1 MDVRALLQAQ
11 PTPGATRATL
21 VQIAAATG
29 AAMPLLAELVDAGV
43 LVGSDEGGVP
53 FTWAAR
59 HGRSAGTPLVLVPDD
74 GGACWYCPS
83 MVVGE
88 YIRQQ
93 QALIARRRVK
103 AVRRHK
109 GKTSPRLDLGE
120 AEPSSTN
127 AAPSADTSAR
137 VCLEMRKAGVRG
149 SIPTH
154 PSLLAAIVEGGTPEM
169 FAEAARDA
177 ARLGKG
183 FVWAVATV
191 RARLEG
197 AERSASRARAFGAGQ
212 AR

>member
-1 MDVRALLQAQ
+1 MDVQAYLQAQ
-11 PTPGATRATL
+11 PTPGAARATL
-21 VQIAAATG
+21 AQIAAATG
-29 AAMPLLAELVDAGV
+29 AAMPMLSELVGAGV
-43 LVGSDEGGVP
+43 LIGSDAGGAP
-53 FTWAAR
+53 FTWAAS
-59 HGRSAGTPLVLVPDD
+59 HGRSEGSPVLLVPDD
-74 GGACWYCPS
+74 GEACWYCPS

-88 YIRQQ
+88 YIRRQ
-93 QALIARRRVK
+93 QAEIALNRIK
-103 AVRRHK
+103 AMKQRN
-109 GKTSPRLDLGE
+109 GFESPRLDLGD
-120 AEPSSTN
+120 AKPSNAN

-183 FVWAVATV
+183 FIWAVATV

-197 AERSASRARAFGAGQ
+197 AKRSTSRARAFGDGH